1 MGFLARLLGG
11 GSRDLLADLA
21 EDYRAEAMQAAQLR
35 IDADRARYPQVADE
49 LRRLAEV
56 EACHMAW
63 LRERLVA
70 LGGQVPTLEATPT
83 AGANQWERAVAAH
96 QAAQAK
102 RRRLIEQIAHWDPDE
117 PEIVALLSRIEQEDA
132 QVICCFGNAV
142 DRGLPRILGERKVNS
157 RLAHECRHL
166 PGQFDRYIPPA

>member
-70 LGGQVPTLEATPT
+70 LGGQVPTLDATPT

-96 QAAQAK
+96 QAAQAR

-132 QVICCFGNAV
+132 REGRAYDAVIMRSDPQAI
-142 DRGLPRILGERKVNS
+142 D
-157 RLAHECRHL
+157 
-166 PGQFDRYIPPA
+166 

>member
-1 MGFLARLLGG
+1 MGFLSRLLGG
-11 GSRDLLADLA
+11 GPRDLLADLA

-49 LRRLAEV
+49 LRRLAEL

-132 QVICCFGNAV
+132 REGRAYDAVIMRSDPQAI
-142 DRGLPRILGERKVNS
+142 D
-157 RLAHECRHL
+157 
-166 PGQFDRYIPPA
+166 

>member
-70 LGGQVPTLEATPT
+70 LGGQVPTLDATPT

-132 QVICCFGNAV
+132 REGRAYDAVIMRSDPQAI
-142 DRGLPRILGERKVNS
+142 D
-157 RLAHECRHL
+157 
-166 PGQFDRYIPPA
+166 

>member
-35 IDADRARYPQVADE
+35 LDADKARYPQVADE

-132 QVICCFGNAV
+132 REGRAYDAVIMRSDPQAI
-142 DRGLPRILGERKVNS
+142 D
-157 RLAHECRHL
+157 
-166 PGQFDRYIPPA
+166 

>member
-132 QVICCFGNAV
+132 REGRAYDAVIMRSDPQAI
-142 DRGLPRILGERKVNS
+142 D
-157 RLAHECRHL
+157 
-166 PGQFDRYIPPA
+166 

>member
-1 MGFLARLLGG
+1 MGFLSRLLGG
-11 GSRDLLADLA
+11 GPRDLLADLA

-49 LRRLAEV
+49 LRRLAEL

-96 QAAQAK
+96 QAAQTK

-132 QVICCFGNAV
+132 REGRAYDAVIMRSDPQAI
-142 DRGLPRILGERKVNS
+142 D
-157 RLAHECRHL
+157 
-166 PGQFDRYIPPA
+166 